1 MHSSKAEWCVH
12 DVVTQNRIAMG
23 TMFDYVKLTKYLP
36 DGNYDRSH
44 LSYGKQLAIG
54 HKTLSV
60 TFNKRKRMLTVSG
73 SLPYFIQGHNLY
85 FSREDLR
92 KALQVI
98 GDRLG
103 IDVFDAKVAIMEYGV
118 IVNMPFP
125 INDFL
130 DAHLH
135 TRGYYEDIFYN
146 RGKNYHRNDRAYRLK
161 FYLVWANYQN
171 KCNKDIRKSLNQKYK
186 LSDNN
191 FLRYEMHGN
200 PHKMLPINKKV
211 DILAKDLLTDEFER
225 KCRKFLLDK
234 YKGIRKRALIK
245 NTKNDRISSI
255 ALILSVLAE
264 ICPRYDEK
272 LMRAI
277 DKLGLETQKKAQKK
291 AYFRKI
297 IRSLETETCDCSIEN
312 LILSEFEKQPI

>member
-1 MHSSKAEWCVH
+1 MHSSKAEWYVP
-12 DVVTQNRIAMG
+12 DVVTQNRTAMG

-44 LSYGKQLAIG
+44 LRYGKYLTIG
-54 HKTLSV
+54 LKKLIV
-60 TFNKRKRMLTVSG
+60 TFNKKRRILTIRG
-73 SLPYFIQGHNLY
+73 SLPYFMQGHNLY
-85 FSREDLR
+85 FSRNDFEQ
-92 KALQVI
+92 ALKIISDKLDV
-98 GDRLG
+98 
-103 IDVFDAKVAIMEYGV
+103 DVFDAKVAIMEYGV

-130 DAHLH
+130 DAHLC

-171 KCNKDIRKSLNQKYK
+171 KCSKDIRTSLNQKYQ

-234 YKGIRKRALIK
+234 YMGIRKRVLIK
-245 NTKNDRISSI
+245 NTKNDRISSN

-264 ICPRYDEK
+264 ICPRYEEK